1 MNGSKDLMRVSGLQK
16 RFDNKTVVNDV
27 SFTLAPGEIKGIIG
41 PSGAGK
47 STLIRC
53 LNGLEPVDGG
63 QVWLDDIELTARR
76 ADLDALRA
84 RIGFVFQDF
93 NLFTH
98 LTVRRNVTLGLI
110 RVKKM
115 SRRDAE
121 TVAERELARVG
132 LANKLDAYPAELSG
146 GQQQRVS
153 IARALAMEPELM
165 LFDEPTSALDPQSV
179 GSVLRVMR
187 QLVAEGMTMI
197 IVSHEMAFIEAVA
210 DDVLF
215 MVDGA
220 IVEEGSA
227 KQIFHHPE
235 QQATRAFIDGIAAA
249 MVGDIENQATSA

>member
-1 MNGSKDLMRVSGLQK
+1 MSDQPLMRVSGLHK
-16 RFDNKTVVNDV
+16 RFGDKTVVRDV
-27 SFTLAPGEIKGIIG
+27 SFTLARGEVKGIIG

-53 LNGLEPVDGG
+53 LNGLEPIEAG
-63 QVWLDDIELTARR
+63 QVWLEDTELTARG
-76 ADLDALRA
+76 ADLDTLRS

-98 LTVRRNVTLGLI
+98 LTVRRNVTLALI
-110 RVKKM
+110 KVKKL
-115 SRRDAE
+115 SRHDADHI
-121 TVAERELARVG
+121 AERELARVG
-132 LANKLDAYPAELSG
+132 MADKLEAYPAELSG

-227 KQIFHHPE
+227 QQIFHQP
-235 QQATRAFIDGIAAA
+235 QQDATARFIDGIAAA
-249 MVGDIENQATSA
+249 LIGDGGDEPASR